1 MKGNNM
7 KKIILGMLGVA
18 ALTSPLNA
26 NEEEKTQV
34 KEEQNWS
41 KKYNE
46 AIEKQTKE
54 RSKAFNEDKIQGDSQ
69 ALAALIARQREVIM
83 AIDRER
89 ESRTR

>member
-18 ALTSPLNA
+18 ALTSQLNA
-26 NEEEKTQV
+26 NEEGKAPA
-34 KEEQNWS
+34 KEEQNWAQR
-41 KKYNE
+41 YNE

-54 RSKAFNEDKIQGDSQ
+54 RSKAFNDDKIQGDSQ

-89 ESRTR
+89 ESRSR